1 MVDVVVAILNL
12 GNVSFV
18 EGHQQGVGPCA
29 KIVEE
34 TKSFALSFGKFIGI
48 NDFQLIENLLTM
60 KV

>member
-1 MVDVVVAILNL
+1 MAILNL